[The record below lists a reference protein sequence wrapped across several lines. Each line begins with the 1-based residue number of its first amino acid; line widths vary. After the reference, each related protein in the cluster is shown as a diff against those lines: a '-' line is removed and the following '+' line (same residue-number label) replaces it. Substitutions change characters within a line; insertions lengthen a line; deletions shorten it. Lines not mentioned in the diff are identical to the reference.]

1 MIRILDLIAAQLKK
15 MVKVETKVGEF
26 HPSGR
31 HVVSPHGYPSSRH
44 FGIKSRI
51 LNLNPRRAD
60 GLPHSQRNSSE
71 ESSPAQSPKLS
82 EKKEVLTQAPV
93 KLIKQSVKLEE
104 IRSTW
109 TGRRRRVPRLGVSAL
124 SSKPKMG
131 AENFSNKKL
140 FHISSKEKQ
149 YKSN

>member
-1 MIRILDLIAAQLKK
+1 MDVTKKKDETMMVITREEKNDDSDSGLDSCSI
-15 MVKVETKVGEF
+15 
-26 HPSGR
+26 
-31 HVVSPHGYPSSRH
+31 
-44 FGIKSRI
+44 
-51 LNLNPRRAD
+51 D
-60 GLPHSQRNSSE
+60 SQRNSSE